1 MALGNDDEVSIKE
14 GNDNPIYSHTLSEF
28 ISAGSK
34 SNCTTYDKFCFQYYA
49 GGIQYVVLNV
59 LDDYMDELI
68 KLSSNIYL
76 TNEELK
82 TYNYRPKLL
91 SADVYGT
98 TDLAY
103 FILKL
108 NGLCDV
114 KEFHD
119 INPIKM
125 MTTSFINEFLSD
137 ILNNE
142 KTNIDRHNAQNAF
155 KK

>member
-142 KTNIDRHNAQNAF
+142 KTNIDRHNAQNTF